1 MSRQRETENRES
13 VFVINP
19 GSTSTR
25 IGVFQSSGRS
35 RAGTLEHGRDELD
48 RFERVLD
55 QLDWRD
61 REITRFAAKK
71 RLDMHDLAAVAG
83 RAGLLRPVPG
93 GTYRVTH
100 AMCAD
105 LEQAK
110 YGEHAG
116 NLGPL
121 LARRFAGRHG
131 VPAFVVDPVTTDEFD
146 PPSRLSG
153 VPGIERR
160 CRNHTLNIKAT
171 ARRTAKRLGKDLAE
185 TRLVAAHMGG
195 GISVCAL
202 RKGRIVDST
211 DALLG
216 EGPFSTERAGTLP
229 LAGMIELCFEEGQT
243 REEIVKRLSRASG
256 LKGYLGTGSLPE
268 VYDSIDR
275 GDVEARLVLDAMV
288 LQIVKWIGAMTAVLE
303 GRPDAIILTGGM
315 AHSERIVAEI
325 TGCVSALAPVQVF
338 PGSLEMEALAE
349 GVFRVLRGEEDA
361 LTY

>member
-1 MSRQRETENRES
+1 MSGQREPEERSS

-35 RAGTLEHGRDELD
+35 RVRTLEHVRGELE

-55 QLDWRD
+55 QLDWRE
-61 REITRFAAKK
+61 REIRRFTAEEP
-71 RLDMHDLAAVAG
+71 LETCDLAAVAG

-110 YGEHAG
+110 YGEHAS

-121 LARRFAGRHG
+121 LARRFAELHG

-153 VPGIERR
+153 VPGIERS

-171 ARRTAKRLGKDLAE
+171 ARRAAERLGKDLTE
-185 TRLVAAHMGG
+185 TQLVAAHLGG

-229 LAGMIELCFEEGQT
+229 LAAMIALCCESGQT

-256 LKGYLGTGSLPE
+256 LKGYLGTGRLPE
-268 VYDSIDR
+268 VYHAIDR
-275 GDVEARLVLDAMV
+275 GDAEPRLVLDAMV
-288 LQIVKWIGAMTAVLE
+288 LQVVKWIGAMTAVLE

-315 AHSERIVAEI
+315 ALSERLVAEI
-325 TGCVSALAPVQVF
+325 TRRVSALAPVQVF

-349 GVFRVLRGEEDA
+349 GVFRVLHGREEP
-361 LTY
+361 LSY